1 MCEVLSKEVKKVLRD
16 ARPYMSDIKK
26 GNCNW
31 LIKYTFKSGDFIREF
46 RYDVELHIDNKN
58 FSVRKED
65 IDYCKLDV
73 ENNYIYIIAN
83 VTNTYRIKLN

>member
-16 ARPYMSDIKK
+16 ARPFMSDIKK
-26 GNCNW
+26 GGCCN
-31 LIKYTFKSGDFIREF
+31 KYTFKSGDFIEESRYIVEF
-46 RYDVELHIDNKN
+46 HINNKG
-58 FSVRKED
+58 FLVRKED